1 MWCGVEGRDERLQ
14 QERLDVARGEVHPLV
29 VNQLLQ
35 VLAAAEFKHKVHVRV
50 PAKHVQQLWCQGGE
64 MEALRVSVCVRE

>member
-1 MWCGVEGRDERLQ
+1 M
-14 QERLDVARGEVHPLV
+14 HSLV

-50 PAKHVQQLWCQGGE
+50 PAKHVQQLWCQRDE
-64 MEALRVSVCVRE
+64 MEALRDKRSASAGERTVWFSLESTELCACSC